1 MQFIKPD
8 INIDFIGKRKIAFVA
23 SLVLIVATIVSLTVK
38 GGPRF
43 GVDFAGGTVVQV
55 KFSKEIEP
63 GVIKKALEAMD
74 LRITS
79 VQGFGE
85 RTEHEFLIRA
95 AESTEGLESLASK
108 IKQRLDSAY
117 PDNKVEVRRVEMV
130 GPKVGKDLREKALF
144 AMFTAILFI
153 VVYISG
159 RFELKWMLS
168 IIMASCL
175 FLTLYIFSRFG
186 VSIPIL
192 IMLALLVTLMLSFY
206 LKLRFAMGA
215 IVALI
220 HDIIITVGAFS
231 LTNKEFTL
239 PIIAALL
246 TIIGYSLNDT
256 IVVFDRIRENSRK
269 YHRQPYELI
278 INRSINETLSR
289 TLLTSLTTLMVV
301 VALFVLGGSI
311 IHDFAFALIIGVVVG
326 TYSSIYVAS
335 PVLIVWQE
343 TMKKSKG
350 KTRKTRRQK

>member
-1 MQFIKPD
+1 MEFIKPD
-8 INIDFIGKRKIAFVA
+8 INIDFIGKRKIAFLA
-23 SLVLIVATIVSLTVK
+23 SMAMIVVTVVSLIIK
-38 GGPRF
+38 GGPLY
-43 GVDFAGGTVVQV
+43 GIDFAGGTVVQV
-55 KFSKEIEP
+55 KFEKEIKP
-63 GVIKKALEAMD
+63 SDIRSALSAID
-74 LRITS
+74 LGITS

-85 RTEHEFLIRA
+85 TKEHEFLIRA
-95 AESTEGLESLASK
+95 AESTEALESLASK
-108 IKQRLDSAY
+108 ITESLESAY
-117 PDNKVEVRRVEMV
+117 PDNKSEVRRVEMV

-144 AMFTAILFI
+144 AMFSAILFI

-159 RFELKWMLS
+159 RFELKWILS

-175 FLTLYIFSRFG
+175 FLILYTFSRFG

-192 IMLALLVTLMLSFY
+192 ILVAVLVTLALSFY

-220 HDIIITVGAFS
+220 HDVIITVGVFS
-231 LTNKEFTL
+231 ILNKEFTL

-256 IVVFDRIRENSRK
+256 IIVFDRIRENSRK
-269 YHRQPYELI
+269 YHRQSYEHI

-301 VALFVLGGSI
+301 VALFVLGGGI
-311 IHDFAFALIIGVVVG
+311 IHDFAFALIIGIVVG

-335 PVLIVWQE
+335 PVLIVWQQAAR
-343 TMKKSKG
+343 SPKG
-350 KTRKTRRQK
+350 KRTKRSR